1 MTITSHWVEPIDA
14 EHHDKIIAVFHK
26 FFIDKGGQEDG
37 FGFGEG
43 WGHGDGRGDGYGYGD
58 CDGGSGDYDNGNIP
72 EEWRT
77 E

>member
-26 FFIDKGGQEDG
+26 LFIDKGGQAD
-37 FGFGEG
+37 G
-43 WGHGDGRGDGYGYGD
+43 WGDGPEVGDGDGRGDGYGYGD
-58 CDGGSGDYDNGNIP
+58 GCGGGGDYDNGNVP
-72 EEWRT
+72 EEWRV